1 MNLLYFVSSM
11 NFGGAEKQTVLDA
24 NLMSKEHD
32 VFLLSF
38 SKGPL
43 NEIVSDQVNF
53 ITIERSGYIK
63 NAYDLVEICKIE
75 KIQIIHAALF
85 AAFIISSITSFIYKE
100 LSVIWH
106 FHSHEYDMPLKSKIV
121 IRLCSRISGVKK
133 LLFVNTELVEH
144 FDSYGF
150 PKGKQGVMY
159 NHSTVET
166 SEPVEK
172 ENLDTLVHIGYVGRV
187 IELKRVHFLI
197 DVAKAL
203 RNSGNHHF
211 VIDIVG
217 NGDKYSEIEE
227 LIHQNELTKF
237 VKLHGFQTDVN
248 KFYRGF
254 DFFVN
259 PSREECLSIA
269 MIDAGIHS
277 LPIVAFDVGGNNE
290 IVVDGKTGFIVNDKQ
305 RLIESCL
312 ELTNDCQLRIE
323 MGNRSRTHCIER
335 FSEPVH
341 KKELLDVYMD
351 IVQ

>member
-1 MNLLYFVSSM
+1 M

-38 SKGPL
+38 TKGPL
-43 NEIVSDQVNF
+43 NEIVSEKVNF
-53 ITIERSGYIK
+53 MTIDRSGYIK
-63 NAYDLVEICKIE
+63 NAYELVEICKKK

-85 AAFIISSITSFIYKE
+85 AAFIISSIASFIYKE

-106 FHSHEYDMPLKSKIV
+106 FHSHEYDMPIKSKIV
-121 IRLCSRISGVKK
+121 IRICSRIPGVKK
-133 LLFVNTELVEH
+133 LLFVNKELVEY
-144 FDSYGF
+144 FDRYDL

-166 SEPVEK
+166 SKLVEK
-172 ENLDTLVHIGYVGRV
+172 ENHDTLVHIGYIGRV

-203 RNSGNHHF
+203 RNSGKDNF

-227 LIHQNELTKF
+227 LIQQNELTEL

-277 LPIVAFDVGGNNE
+277 MPIVAFDVGGNNE
-290 IVVDGKTGFIVNDKQ
+290 IVIDGKTGFIVNDKQ
-305 RLIESCL
+305 GLIESCMAL
-312 ELTNDCQLRIE
+312 ANDSELRIK
-323 MGNRSRTHCIER
+323 MGSLSRTHCIEL

-341 KKELLDVYMD
+341 QKELLDVYMD